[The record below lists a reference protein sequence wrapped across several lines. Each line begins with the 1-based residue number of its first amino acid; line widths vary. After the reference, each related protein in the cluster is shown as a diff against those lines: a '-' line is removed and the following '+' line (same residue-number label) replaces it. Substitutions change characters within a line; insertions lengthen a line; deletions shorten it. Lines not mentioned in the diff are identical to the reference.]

1 VLKNAFDLVFA
12 FDEVVSVGGR
22 EGVTP
27 SQVKM
32 YTEMNSQE
40 EQHAKVLTISK
51 ENEAREY
58 AKQKQMQLAKSSA
71 YQTGSRVASMGN
83 KSMPSISSSSLEQQS
98 HSKNPSANSGQS
110 SSPFDT
116 MSDHGPTP
124 LMPNAPRKGMTLSKK
139 TLGDA
144 FSELGQ
150 SYPAPVQATQERTV
164 AAPMTQAPF
173 NQLMSSVKVEI
184 DEQIKAKLEVEGGL
198 QGEIE
203 CAGSFIVTVFDT
215 SNADLACFKIA
226 PQDQSFKYKIHPS
239 LNKASLATSIIEVR
253 DESKK
258 YKANMPVP
266 LLKWRSTSSSEDD
279 LPIILSCWPMQ
290 TAEGTHIVLEYEFS
304 AADIGLEDIHI
315 VFPCP
320 PDARACISSA
330 EPGQA
335 VYDAI
340 NREVHWTIPI
350 IDLREGS
357 CGTLEFNA
365 MTDIASLFPYQFTA
379 VRRGQTRCPVDVLE
393 CYHQSDR
400 SSINFALEK
409 KSTYILT
416 VGA

>member
-1 VLKNAFDLVFA
+1 
-12 FDEVVSVGGR
+12 
-22 EGVTP
+22 
-27 SQVKM
+27 
-32 YTEMNSQE
+32 
-40 EQHAKVLTISK
+40 
-51 ENEAREY
+51 
-58 AKQKQMQLAKSSA
+58 
-71 YQTGSRVASMGN
+71 
-83 KSMPSISSSSLEQQS
+83 
-98 HSKNPSANSGQS
+98 
-110 SSPFDT
+110 
-116 MSDHGPTP
+116 
-124 LMPNAPRKGMTLSKK
+124 MTLSKK

-144 FSELGQ
+144 FSELGMTD
-150 SYPAPVQATQERTV
+150 PAPVQATQEGTV

-173 NQLMSSVKVEI
+173 NQLMSSVKVVI
-184 DEQIKAKLEVEGGL
+184 GEQIKAKLKVEGGL
-198 QGEIE
+198 QGDIE
-203 CAGSFIVTVFDT
+203 CVGSFIVTVFDS
-215 SNADLACFKIA
+215 SNADLVCFKIA

-239 LNKASLATSIIEVR
+239 LNKASLATNIIEVR

-258 YKANMPVP
+258 YKANIPVP

-279 LPIILSCWPMQ
+279 LPIGLSCWPMQ

-304 AADIGLEDIHI
+304 AADIGLEDIHV

-335 VYDAI
+335 VYDALK
-340 NREVHWTIPI
+340 REVHWTIPI

-409 KSTYILT
+409 KSTYIFT